1 MERSMEDLA
10 LAARW
15 VREGGAVALTG
26 AGISVDSGIPDFR
39 SRGGLWERFEPSEYA
54 TIEAL
59 DRDPDKVWRMLRE
72 MGRLVAEA
80 RPNPGHEAL
89 ARLETLGLLDGVIT
103 QNIDDLHQAAGSRH
117 VVEFH
122 GNARALRCLRCD
134 ARSRQDR
141 PPPGEKAPR
150 CPACGGVLR
159 PQVVFFGEPIPPS
172 AMAEAARL
180 ARGCRTMLVVGT
192 SATVAPASLLPFMA
206 KEAGARLVEVNLE
219 PTSLSW
225 AADLSLAGRSASVT
239 LPELVRAVED
249 SPAAAAPRG
258 GPPGRGCPTPR
269 ETG

>member
-1 MERSMEDLA
+1 MERCSDELER
-10 LAARW
+10 AARW
-15 VREGGAVALTG
+15 VREGGVAALTG

-39 SRGGLWERFEPSEYA
+39 SRGGLWERFEPEEYA
-54 TIEAL
+54 TVEAL

-80 RPNPGHEAL
+80 RPNPGHAAL
-89 ARLETLGLLDGVIT
+89 ARLEALGLLDAVIT
-103 QNIDDLHQAAGSRH
+103 QNVDDLHQAAGSRR

-122 GNARALRCLRCD
+122 GNARALRCLNCD

-141 PPPGEKAPR
+141 PPPGDRAPR
-150 CPACGGVLR
+150 CPACGGLLR

-172 AMAEAARL
+172 ALAEAAKL

-206 KEAGARLVEVNLE
+206 KESGARLVEVNLE

-225 AADLSLAGRSASVT
+225 AADVSLAGRSASLT
-239 LPELVRAVED
+239 LPELVRLVEAL
-249 SPAAAAPRG
+249 PAS
-258 GPPGRGCPTPR
+258 
-269 ETG
+269 